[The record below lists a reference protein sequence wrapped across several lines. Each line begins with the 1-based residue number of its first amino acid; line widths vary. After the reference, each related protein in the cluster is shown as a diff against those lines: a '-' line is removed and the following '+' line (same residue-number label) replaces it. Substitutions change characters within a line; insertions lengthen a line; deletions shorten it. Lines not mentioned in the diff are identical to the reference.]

1 MANFLLYYNCSKGE
15 RSKCNDVI
23 GFKYLPTCGKTSR
36 SPGTSQNLNLTLH
49 HKRDIMNTQQRKGNL
64 NKTRKETN
72 MKNTLT
78 RVDALNIAINSI
90 PMAIESPT
98 EVVEVLTKIRDQIAK
113 PHKASEDTK
122 ARAKAK
128 RANERAVLM
137 AQVLPI
143 IREAVADGGTAKEIF
158 ERCANA
164 LPADFT
170 VAKVQYILL
179 NEMKDEVVKI
189 EAKGKPNV
197 YKMKG

>member
-1 MANFLLYYNCSKGE
+1 MTKKDALTIALSTLTASTYPNPSF
-15 RSKCNDVI
+15 D
-23 GFKYLPTCGKTSR
+23 GKDT
-36 SPGTSQNLNLTLH
+36 
-49 HKRDIMNTQQRKGNL
+49 
-64 NKTRKETN
+64 TRK
-72 MKNTLT
+72 
-78 RVDALNIAINSI
+78 DI
-90 PMAIESPT
+90 PAEEVREIITKMIEQLS
-98 EVVEVLTKIRDQIAK
+98 K
-113 PHKASEDTK
+113 PRKVSEDTK

-158 ERCANA
+158 ERCADA

-170 VAKVQYILL
+170 VNKVLYILL
-179 NEMKDEVVKI
+179 NEMNDEVEKI